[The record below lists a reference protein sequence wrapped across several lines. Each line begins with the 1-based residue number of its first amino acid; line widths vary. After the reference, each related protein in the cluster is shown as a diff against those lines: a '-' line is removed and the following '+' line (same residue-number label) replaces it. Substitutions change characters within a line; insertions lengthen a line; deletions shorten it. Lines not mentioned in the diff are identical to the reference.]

1 MNHARLTIALGL
13 AALTAACG
21 KKAEA
26 PVATETNEAEPAA
39 TMSGDMGNM
48 SMAPDA
54 NAAIKAKGHGT
65 VTAIDKAA
73 GTITLDHGPIPEAK
87 WPAMTMAFK
96 AAPSITDAVK
106 VGDKVDFD
114 LSLKGSDG
122 EVTAIAKQGSAKF
135 DRKKLVASPLP
146 GGDARAGRLPG
157 CAPGRRLRPATPNAS
172 GVSLRDHRQFE
183 HASRIA
189 H

>member
-1 MNHARLTIALGL
+1 MRHARLTLALGL
-13 AALTAACG
+13 AVLTAACG
-21 KKAEA
+21 KKGET
-26 PVATETNEAEPAA
+26 PVTTETNQAAPAA

-65 VTAIDKAA
+65 DKTA
-73 GTITLDHGPIPEAK
+73 GTITLNHGPIPEAK

-96 AAPSITDAVK
+96 AAPAITDAVK

-122 EVTAIAKQGSAKF
+122 EVTAITKQ
-135 DRKKLVASPLP
+135 
-146 GGDARAGRLPG
+146 
-157 CAPGRRLRPATPNAS
+157 
-172 GVSLRDHRQFE
+172 
-183 HASRIA
+183 
-189 H
+189 

>member
-21 KKAEA
+21 KKAET
-26 PVATETNEAEPAA
+26 PVAAETNQAAPAA

-48 SMAPDA
+48 SMAPEA
-54 NAAIKAKGHGT
+54 SAAIKAKGHGT
-65 VTAIDKAA
+65 VTAIDKSA

-96 AAPSITDAVK
+96 ASPAITDAAK

-114 LSLKGSDG
+114 LTLTGNSG
-122 EVTAIAKQGSAKF
+122 EVTAIHKQ
-135 DRKKLVASPLP
+135 
-146 GGDARAGRLPG
+146 
-157 CAPGRRLRPATPNAS
+157 
-172 GVSLRDHRQFE
+172 
-183 HASRIA
+183 
-189 H
+189 

>member
-1 MNHARLTIALGL
+1 MNYARLTIALGL

-21 KKAEA
+21 KKAET
-26 PVATETNEAEPAA
+26 PVVAETNQATPAPA
-39 TMSGDMGNM
+39 MGGDMGNM
-48 SMAPDA
+48 AMAPAA
-54 NAAIKAKGHGT
+54 NASIKAKGQGT
-65 VTAIDKAA
+65 ITAIDKAA

-122 EVTAIAKQGSAKF
+122 EVTAIAKQ
-135 DRKKLVASPLP
+135 
-146 GGDARAGRLPG
+146 
-157 CAPGRRLRPATPNAS
+157 
-172 GVSLRDHRQFE
+172 
-183 HASRIA
+183 
-189 H
+189 